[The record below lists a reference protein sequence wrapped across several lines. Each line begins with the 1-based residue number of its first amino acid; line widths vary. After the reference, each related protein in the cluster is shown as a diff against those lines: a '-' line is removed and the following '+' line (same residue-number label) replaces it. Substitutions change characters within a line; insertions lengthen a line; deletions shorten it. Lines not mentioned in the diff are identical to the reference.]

1 MSTEACVFTGIR
13 GKKSSFVICADKNK
27 TEAFQQ
33 AVDNLR
39 KKVEFQFTC
48 IVSVHLDI
56 NTMSEM

>member
-1 MSTEACVFTGIR
+1 MSTEACVFTGIL
-13 GKKSSFVICADKNK
+13 GKKSSVIICANKNK

-33 AVDNLR
+33 AVDNFR